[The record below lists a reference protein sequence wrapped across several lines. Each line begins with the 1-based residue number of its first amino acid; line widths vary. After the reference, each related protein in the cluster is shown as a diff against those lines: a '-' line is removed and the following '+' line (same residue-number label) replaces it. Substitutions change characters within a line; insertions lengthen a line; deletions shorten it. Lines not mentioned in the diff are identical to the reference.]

1 MRQWM
6 STPRQQAMVLALTV
20 LMAFVVGAFV
30 SRWLTPFPSGLT
42 AQTTPSAPMTVA
54 PPREALRIAE
64 ALQEAFGWV
73 AQKVE
78 PSTVTIL
85 APRPSAPVFRFRFPP
100 TPGPDP
106 FEEFFRRFFERGI
119 PSPEERPQERR
130 QPSQSEL
137 APRGSGVIVSADGY
151 ILTNRH
157 VIDGVD
163 RIVVALW
170 DNQRFEAKLVGADEF
185 TDIAVLKIEPGNTRL
200 VPATLGDSDK
210 VRVGDWAIAL
220 GNPFGLRQTMTVG
233 VVSAIGR
240 SPKETGA
247 GIGYTEFIQ
256 TDAAINQGNSG
267 GPLCNIRGEVIGINT
282 AILSPTGGSIGI
294 GFAIPINTAKF
305 VMEQLLKRGKVVRGW
320 LGVELRDVEDV
331 PDPAAL
337 GLKELRGVVVEEV
350 IPNSPAEKAGLKP
363 KDVILEYNGTPIRNI
378 AHLQSLVG
386 RTAPGTT
393 VSLKILRDGKEM
405 TVNAQIGELTEEAL
419 AAATRRESEWRGL
432 LVGELT
438 DQLRRQLNLPDDV
451 RGVVVLAVRSGSP
464 AARAGI
470 RQGDVITV
478 IANQEIH
485 SVADFVRVT
494 RNIRPTRSVPVTL
507 RRESGITMLV
517 IPPEQ

>member
-6 STPRQQAMVLALTV
+6 STPRQQMTVLALTM
-20 LMAFVVGAFV
+20 LMAFVVGVLV
-30 SRWLTPFPSGLT
+30 SRWLSPFPSNLT
-42 AQTTPSAPMTVA
+42 AQTNPSTPTVTS
-54 PPREALRIAE
+54 PPKEALRVAE
-64 ALQEAFGWV
+64 ALQEAFAWV

-78 PSTVTIL
+78 PSTVTIM
-85 APRPSAPVFRFRFPP
+85 APRLGAPALRFRFPP

-119 PSPEERPQERR
+119 PEEPEGRQERSR
-130 QPSQSEL
+130 EL
-137 APRGSGVIVSADGY
+137 APRGSGVIVSEDGY

-157 VIDGVD
+157 VVEGVN

-170 DNQRFEAKLVGADEF
+170 NNQRFEAKLIGSDEF

-233 VVSAIGR
+233 VVSALGR
-240 SPKETGA
+240 TPRETGA
-247 GIGYTEFIQ
+247 SIGYTEFIQ

-305 VMEQLLKRGKVVRGW
+305 VMEQLIKRGKVVRGW
-320 LGVELRDVEDV
+320 LGVELQDVEDV

-337 GLKELRGVVVEEV
+337 GLKELRGVIINDV
-350 IPNSPAEKAGLKP
+350 IAGSPAEKAGLKP
-363 KDVILEYNGTPIRNI
+363 KDVILEYNGIPVRNI
-378 AHLQSLVG
+378 AHIQSLVG

-393 VSLKILRDGKEM
+393 VPLKILRDGKEM
-405 TVNAQIGELTEEAL
+405 TVNVQIGELTEEAL
-419 AAATRRESEWRGL
+419 AAATSKESEWRGL
-432 LVGELT
+432 LVGDLT
-438 DQLRRQLNLPDDV
+438 DQLRRQLNLPDNV
-451 RGVVVLAVRSGSP
+451 RGVVVLAVRQGSP

-478 IANQEIH
+478 IANQEIR
-485 SVADFVRVT
+485 SVADFMQVT
-494 RNIRPTRSVPVTL
+494 RNIRPTRSVPVTI
-507 RRESGITMLV
+507 RRETGMTMIV